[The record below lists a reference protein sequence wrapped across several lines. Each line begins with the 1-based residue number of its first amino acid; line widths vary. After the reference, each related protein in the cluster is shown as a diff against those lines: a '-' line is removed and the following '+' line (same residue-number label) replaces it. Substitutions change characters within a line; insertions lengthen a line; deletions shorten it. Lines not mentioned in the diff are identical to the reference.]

1 MPKTIEVQVGVG
13 KTVNLGNYESL
24 RIDVWERVT
33 LEEGDEVPRVCED
46 ARIRLNARC
55 DSMVKREINDRNVF

>member
-1 MPKTIEVQVGVG
+1 MPKITEVQVGVG

-33 LEEGDEVPRVCED
+33 LEPGDDAVDVCHTVRERLSGRVD
-46 ARIRLNARC
+46 Q
-55 DSMVKREINDRNVF
+55 MVKKEINNRDAF